1 METAEQ
7 PIKSFVEQNARWLLG
22 VVFTMGIL
30 YGEFK
35 YMRTIDERVD
45 KKIKIL
51 VKLEEIVSNLQIEN
65 AILKE
70 KIANL
75 EKK

>member
-7 PIKSFVEQNARWLLG
+7 PIKTFVEQNARWLLG

-65 AILKE
+65 AVLKE

-75 EKK
+75 EKN